1 MFCSFLS
8 ATVNERGSSV
18 EPAPTPWTLVLPTDG
33 ATVEVMD
40 ELLVDA
46 AGCRGLL
53 TDGLVVLFTQALEL
67 QEVAPEV
74 AL

>member
-1 MFCSFLS
+1 MFCSFLP

-18 EPAPTPWTLVLPTDG
+18 EPAPITWTLVPPTDG
-33 ATVEVMD
+33 PRVEVMD

-46 AGCRGLL
+46 AGGRCLL
-53 TDGLVVLFTQALEL
+53 TGGLVVLFTLALEL

-74 AL
+74 AP